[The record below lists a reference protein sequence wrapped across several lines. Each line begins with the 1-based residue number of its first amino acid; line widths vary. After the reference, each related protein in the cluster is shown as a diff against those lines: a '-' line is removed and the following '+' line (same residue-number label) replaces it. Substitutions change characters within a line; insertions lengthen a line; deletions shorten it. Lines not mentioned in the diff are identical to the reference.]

1 MDAQLAAST
10 ETSAA
15 ERVQAERR
23 LRPAYRN
30 YVLAMVA
37 VAQGFSFLDRQIVT
51 ILLPMIKAEL
61 HVSDTQLGIMSG
73 LAFALF
79 YATFGIPLARLAD
92 RWSRRNLMAISIAIW
107 SGMTTVSGFVQSF
120 PQLVLARFGV
130 GVGEAGCAPAAFSLI
145 SDYFTKERRQTAAA
159 IVNLGPQMGIVLGL
173 LIGGLFAPIVGW
185 RGAFFVAGLPGL
197 LFSILFAL
205 TVREPVRG
213 MADGVPIS
221 RPVQPPFLSSLAVL
235 WRIRSYRYVV
245 MCCAMFSFS
254 SFAMQI
260 WMPSFLARSHGMQLG
275 AIGPS
280 LALATACG
288 AVGTITGGLL
298 GDRLFKRRAR
308 LSLMMPMIGG
318 LAAIP
323 LMAGCLLAPSSTA
336 SVAFFAAAFAANN
349 LHVGAIF
356 ALTQTTSPLRLRA
369 LGISFLMLTTS
380 LIGLGLGPFS
390 VGVLSDHLTP
400 ALGQEAL
407 RWAMLAMSTSYL
419 IPVALAWTA
428 GRTLKQDIASSSA
441 AAA

>member
-1 MDAQLAAST
+1 
-10 ETSAA
+10 
-15 ERVQAERR
+15 
-23 LRPAYRN
+23 
-30 YVLAMVA
+30 MVA

-79 YATFGIPLARLAD
+79 YAAFGIPLARLAD

-107 SGMTTVSGFVQSF
+107 SGMTTFSGFVQSF

-213 MADGVPIS
+213 MADGVRIG

-235 WRIRSYRYVV
+235 WKIRSYRYVV

-254 SFAMQI
+254 CFAMQI

-280 LALATACG
+280 LALATAFG
-288 AVGTITGGLL
+288 AVGTITGGVL
-298 GDRLFKRRAR
+298 GDRLFKRSAH
-308 LSLMMPMIGG
+308 LSLLMPMIGG

-323 LMAGCLLAPSSTA
+323 LMAGCLLTPSSTA

-369 LGISFLMLTTS
+369 LGISFLVLTTS

-400 ALGQEAL
+400 VLGQEAL
-407 RWAMLAMSTSYL
+407 RWAMLAVSASYL
-419 IPVALAWTA
+419 IPVVLAWTA
-428 GRTLKQDIASSSA
+428 GRTLKQDIASSA
-441 AAA
+441 AA